1 MRGTGGIM
9 AGPMEEGIAHS
20 MTRIARILALPLA
33 LALSACLPSAA
44 AGPAPANAAPLDP
57 ARAVER
63 LTRIVNDYRQRK
75 GLPRIP
81 YSPMLSRVA
90 QAHVDDMAAQG
101 DGGLDVLKTRDPRS
115 GERCSAHSWSSRG
128 NWTPVCFTL
137 DGRYAQAM
145 YDKPREITRGAYR
158 GDGIEIAA
166 WSSMGITPEFALEL
180 WQDSRAHDRVILEEG
195 VWRGSNWQAMGVALG
210 GNFAFIWFGKEPDPG
225 TR

>member
-1 MRGTGGIM
+1 M
-9 AGPMEEGIAHS
+9 AAFPAKGVAYPMI
-20 MTRIARILALPLA
+20 RIARLFALPLA
-33 LALSACLPSAA
+33 VALSACLPAA
-44 AGPAPANAAPLDP
+44 ASGPAPASAATPDP

-63 LTRIVNDYRQRK
+63 LTQIVNDYRQRN

-90 QAHVDDMAAQG
+90 QAHVDDMATQG

-115 GERCSAHSWSSRG
+115 GELCSAHSWSSRG

-166 WSSMGITPEFALEL
+166 WSSRGITPEFALKL
-180 WQDSRAHDRVILEEG
+180 WRDSRAHDQVILEKG
-195 VWRGSNWQAMGVALG
+195 AWRGSDWQAMGVALG